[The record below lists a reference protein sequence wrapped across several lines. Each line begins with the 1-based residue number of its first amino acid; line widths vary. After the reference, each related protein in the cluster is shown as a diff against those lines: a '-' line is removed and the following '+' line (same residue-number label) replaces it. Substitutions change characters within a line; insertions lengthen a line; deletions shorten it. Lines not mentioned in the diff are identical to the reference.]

1 MAKEKQLKSLTVEDV
16 KSLIEDSINNQL
28 AEIRKS
34 LVDITEIRNVLLGDG
49 RYYKEGMKQQHD
61 AMWGKYLKLVNNGT
75 YERMDEVILI
85 YQSIKTSLRIFG
97 FTSILALVVST
108 LNILK
113 LFNVI

>member
-1 MAKEKQLKSLTVEDV
+1 MARIRELKSLTVDDV

-28 AEIRKS
+28 EEIRKS
-34 LVDITEIRNVLLGDG
+34 LGDITEIRNVLLGDG
-49 RYYKEGMKQQHD
+49 RYYKEGLKQQHD
-61 AMWGKYLKLVNNGT
+61 VMWLNHQRLVNNET
-75 YERMDEVILI
+75 YKKMDEVILI
-85 YQSIKTSLRIFG
+85 YQSIKTSLKIFG